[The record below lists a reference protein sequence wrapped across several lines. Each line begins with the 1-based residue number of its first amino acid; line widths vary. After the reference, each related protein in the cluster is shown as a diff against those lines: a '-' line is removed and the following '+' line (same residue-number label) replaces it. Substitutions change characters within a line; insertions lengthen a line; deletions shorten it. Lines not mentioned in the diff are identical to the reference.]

1 MFEVEIIKASDV
13 TKAVVETQRLLQS
26 NGFKLSTAVLVA
38 TAVSELARNALIY
51 AGSGTVELGMLTNS
65 GRFGFQVVVKDDG
78 PGIDDVELAFQSGY
92 STKGTLGL
100 GLPGVRHIMD
110 EVEVD
115 RDRPKGCQ
123 ITARKWQ

>member
-1 MFEVEIIKASDV
+1 MSQFKILDAYDV
-13 TKAVVETQRLLQS
+13 TKAVVETQRLLES
-26 NGFKLSTAVLVA
+26 NGFKLATAVLVA

-51 AGSGTVELGMLTNS
+51 AGGGTVDLGMLTNS
-65 GRFGFQVVVKDDG
+65 GRHGFEVVVKDEG
-78 PGIDDVELAFQSGY
+78 PGIDDVDLAFQSGY

-100 GLPGVRHIMD
+100 GLPGVRRIMD

-115 RDRPKGCQ
+115 RNRLNGCK